1 MASRSHHL
9 DATGDREVVYCHN
22 CHNEWYRDP
31 DSIAYECPRCQSEV
45 IEIVSPESDPRNL
58 DDDPLL
64 DFEQRNRLHHP
75 HFDSDD
81 DPDEEELDE
90 QLFRGPGGFFG
101 HRTILRSPD
110 GRGLRTGSRTAP
122 DNTDQI
128 IRRFTEMISD
138 IGGSPST
145 GRSGPDTLFGGQ
157 PSRVTLQ
164 RFSGPGFTGG
174 VSSFTIT
181 SSSSG
186 RVRPDPNRGP
196 GFGPEDPFQRIRV
209 FGNIMG
215 DLSPPSLGRDSP
227 NGQNENG
234 GEGNARQPADFS
246 LALSQLIA
254 SLINPHM
261 VHGDAVYSQ
270 EALDR
275 IITNLMEANPQSNAP
290 APASEEAIAKLPKKK
305 LDEAMLGP
313 ELKGECTICIDEV
326 KVGDEAVV
334 LPCKH
339 WFHEQCV
346 VLWLKQHNT
355 CPICRASIDG
365 EAAGRPVP
373 AASNSQ
379 PGNSQPGPS
388 GTASLPRRQDE
399 APPLSRL
406 RSDLTNSSTRP
417 QPFRRDSN
425 SPPTRS
431 GTAPARVRSPSPSS
445 RRSAQSDRTRD
456 GRGSISGPLNWFRD
470 RFGGDR
476 R

>member
-1 MASRSHHL
+1 MASRSRHL
-9 DATGDREVVYCHN
+9 DATGDREVVYCHS
-22 CHNEWYRDP
+22 CENEWYRDERP
-31 DSIAYECPRCQSEV
+31 DTLECPRCHQ
-45 IEIVSPESDPRNL
+45 EITEIISPESDPRNL

-64 DFEQRNRLHHP
+64 NFEQRRRLHP
-75 HFDSDD
+75 RFDSDE
-81 DPDEEELDE
+81 DPDEEDIDE
-90 QLFRGPGGFFG
+90 HLFRGPGGFFG

-110 GRGLRTGSRTAP
+110 GRGLRTSARTAP
-122 DNTDQI
+122 DHPEQI

-138 IGGSPST
+138 MEGSSPT
-145 GRSGPDTLFGGQ
+145 GRSGPDTLFGQ

-181 SSSSG
+181 SSSPG
-186 RVRPDPNRGP
+186 RVRPDPSRGP
-196 GFGPEDPFQRIRV
+196 GFGPEDPFQRV
-209 FGNIMG
+209 FGDIMG
-215 DLSPPSLGRDSP
+215 DLGPPPMGRDSP
-227 NGQNENG
+227 NGQNQAA
-234 GEGNARQPADFS
+234 GEGNPRQPADFS

-261 VHGDAVYSQ
+261 AHGDAVYSQ

-365 EAAGRPVP
+365 EAAGRPV
-373 AASNSQ
+373 ASTSNSET
-379 PGNSQPGPS
+379 GNSQPGPS
-388 GTASLPRRQDE
+388 GTASQPRRQDE
-399 APPLSRL
+399 GPPLARL
-406 RSDLTNSSTRP
+406 RSVQANSYSRP
-417 QPFRRDSN
+417 QPFRRDSS

-445 RRSAQSDRTRD
+445 RRSAQSDRARD
-456 GRGSISGPLNWFRD
+456 GRGSVGGPFNWFRD

>member
-1 MASRSHHL
+1 MASRSRHL
-9 DATGDREVVYCHN
+9 DATGDREVVYCHS
-22 CHNEWYRDP
+22 CENEWYRDERP
-31 DSIAYECPRCQSEV
+31 DTLECPRCHRE
-45 IEIVSPESDPRNL
+45 ITEIVSPESDPRNL

-64 DFEQRNRLHHP
+64 NFEPHRRLHP
-75 HFDSDD
+75 HFDSDE
-81 DPDEEELDE
+81 DPDEDDIEEH
-90 QLFRGPGGFFG
+90 LFRGPGGFFG
-101 HRTILRSPD
+101 NRTILRSPD
-110 GRGLRTGSRTAP
+110 GRGLRTGARTAP
-122 DNTDQI
+122 DHPEQI

-138 IGGSPST
+138 MEGSSPT

-181 SSSSG
+181 SNSG
-186 RVRPDPNRGP
+186 RVRPDPSRSP
-196 GFGPEDPFQRIRV
+196 GFGPEDPFQRV
-209 FGNIMG
+209 FGDIMG
-215 DLSPPSLGRDSP
+215 DLGPPPMGRDSP
-227 NGQNENG
+227 NGQNQAG
-234 GEGNARQPADFS
+234 GEGNPRQPADFS

-261 VHGDAVYSQ
+261 AHGDAVYSQ

-365 EAAGRPVP
+365 EAAGRPV
-373 AASNSQ
+373 ASALNSE

-388 GTASLPRRQDE
+388 GTASQPRRHDE
-399 APPLSRL
+399 APPLTRL
-406 RSDLTNSSTRP
+406 RSVQANSYSRP

-445 RRSAQSDRTRD
+445 RRSAQSDRARD
-456 GRGSISGPLNWFRD
+456 GRGSVGGPLNWFRD